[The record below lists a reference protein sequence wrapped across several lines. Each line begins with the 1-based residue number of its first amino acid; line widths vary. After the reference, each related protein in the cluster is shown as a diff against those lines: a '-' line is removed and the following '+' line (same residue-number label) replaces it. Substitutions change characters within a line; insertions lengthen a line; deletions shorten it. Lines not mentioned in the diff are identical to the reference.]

1 MTQTRAWLDA
11 EYSRGRLTFT
21 MDDFRRERGVSLD
34 AALASLSRAQRGHLI
49 TSPVRGFYVI
59 VPAEY
64 RTDCA
69 PPWQWYLDAMF
80 QALGA
85 PYYAGLLTAAAQH
98 GASAQSAQEVQV
110 VTDRQ
115 VRDRRIGRQRLVF
128 IRSARTSAA
137 PTKALK
143 TPMGTVRI
151 STPEMTMLDLV
162 AYPRRAGGWSN
173 IASLL
178 PDLTVASSRRGW
190 RDALGVQ
197 PPTAHVQRLGY
208 LLDRAG
214 APLTDVLSDWL
225 HDRRR
230 LVITLVPGGTREGPV
245 DTRWNVVGDPDVQPD

>member
-1 MTQTRAWLDA
+1 MRDWLDA

-21 MDDFRRERGVSLD
+21 FDDFQRERELSFD
-34 AALASLSRAQRGHLI
+34 AALSALSRAQRNRLVA
-49 TSPVRGFYVI
+49 SPVRGFYVI
-59 VPAEY
+59 VPSEY
-64 RTDCA
+64 RADGT

-115 VRDRRIGRQRLVF
+115 VRDRRIGRQRLAF
-128 IRSARTSAA
+128 IDSGRTAAA
-137 PTKALK
+137 PTEALK
-143 TPMGTVRI
+143 TPTGTVHI

-162 AYPRRAGGWSN
+162 AYPRRAGGWSH

-178 PDLTVASSRRGW
+178 PDLAAASSRRGW
-190 RDALGVQ
+190 QDALAIQ
-197 PPTAHVQRLGY
+197 PPTPHVQRLGY

-214 APLTDVLSDWL
+214 APFADVHADWL
-225 HDRRR
+225 RSRRR
-230 LVITLVPGGTREGPV
+230 RAITLAPGGGRQGPL
-245 DTRWNVVGDPDVQPD
+245 DPSWNVFVDPSVEPD